1 MSRIIDVTL
10 PVSAK
15 LPVWPGDD
23 GPRLERS
30 QSIATG
36 APANVSRFASGVH
49 VGTHVDAPVHF
60 IDGGGAVEAMPL
72 ETMVGPAVVIEIA
85 GAAEIGPAQLDAAQ
99 VPAGTERL
107 LIKTGNSTLWDRLD
121 QPFYED
127 FAALTPQGACW
138 VVEQGIKLIGI
149 DYLSIQRYRGDPE
162 YATHHTLLGA
172 GIVIVEGLD
181 LRRVAPGR
189 YGLTCLPLKLVG
201 SDGAPARVIL
211 TAED

>member
-1 MSRIIDVTL
+1 MARIIDVTL
-10 PVSAK
+10 PVSAN

-30 QSIATG
+30 LTIAGG
-36 APANVSRFASGVH
+36 APANVSRLATGVH

-60 IDGGGAVEAMPL
+60 IDGAEGVETLPL
-72 ETMVGPAVVIEIA
+72 EAMVGPCLVV
-85 GAAEIGPAQLDAAQ
+85 EIGGAPEITRAHLDAAN

-107 LIKTGNSTLWDRLD
+107 LIKTGNSKLWNRLD
-121 QPFYED
+121 HPFYED
-127 FAALTPQGACW
+127 FAALTPDAARW
-138 VVEQGIKLIGI
+138 VVERRIRLIGI

-172 GIVIVEGLD
+172 GVVIVEGLD
-181 LRRVAPGR
+181 LRSVAPGR
-189 YGLTCLPLKLVG
+189 YGLACLPMKLVG

-211 TAED
+211 TANE